1 MSLLLISTWNSRMI
15 VFFFMVTT
23 PHLPTPPCS
32 APQPLPWWGTCMV
45 RSCPGHIS
53 SNLCNMIWILYL
65 YSWHVSL
72 HAFAHLETNALK
84 AMSDLC
90 CFLKTPLHRQ
100 RDPGLSVSD
109 PVHQHWNLALLG
121 NVFQSSFLI
130 ITRGGSHHHSCH
142 LNRQGMNWN
151 LLGQSGYCSVPVD
164 VTAVRQSKYCWQV
177 N

>member
-1 MSLLLISTWNSRMI
+1 MSLLLISTCNSRTI
-15 VFFFMVTT
+15 VFFFHGDY
-23 PHLPTPPCS
+23 PPPLPPPPDPTPL
-32 APQPLPWWGTCMV
+32 PLPRWGTCMV
-45 RSCPGHIS
+45 RSCPAHIS

-72 HAFAHLETNALK
+72 HDFPHLETNALK

-90 CFLKTPLHRQ
+90 CFLKSPLHRQ
-100 RDPGLSVSD
+100 CNPGLSVSD

-121 NVFQSSFLI
+121 NFFQSSFLI
-130 ITRGGSHHHSCH
+130 ITRGGSHHLPCH

-151 LLGQSGYCSVPVD
+151 LLGQSGSVPRD
-164 VTAVRQSKYCWQV
+164 VTAVRKSKYCWQV